1 MSHDETRKYIHD
13 LANTFSIID
22 ASISRTL
29 SLLNKSNPQ
38 LTDEIARLQ
47 KADDY
52 MKRSIETLRQ
62 LRQHIHDQIN
72 AEKEKG
78 LQ

>member
-13 LANTFSIID
+13 LANTFSIMD

-29 SLLNKSNPQ
+29 SLLKKSNPQ
-38 LTDEIARLQ
+38 LSDEISRLE

-72 AEKEKG
+72 AEKK
-78 LQ
+78 